1 MDEVTY
7 SAQMAIAY
15 DKACQ
20 WDAAICFYV
29 DAADSI
35 LELIRQGKISSS
47 YKQRAEEYVKRA
59 EIIRLQN
66 ASKKSSNIKSQQQLN
81 LERAEFLL
89 HEALDQ
95 DEAGNIGEAVILY
108 SQAIE
113 LCINTSSTS
122 YDSTVAEKLRQLAK
136 KALDRAE
143 VLKAQKKLRESPTL
157 DLPEPPVDE
166 ISDLNINTNFEQ
178 SAAKPNS
185 SKTTLAIRRKTG
197 DGDSDRL
204 TKSELT
210 VLATTSNVNGRQ
222 YVPFLAV
229 DLKER
234 FAYPTPFTDKH
245 GLLALSDKQAKR
257 LKSWMRP
264 DEFMQSPKV
273 IDRVDSGTIKQSIVS
288 DCSFVASLAISARY
302 ESRFKKPLVTS
313 IIYPQNKS
321 GLPLYNPCGK
331 YMIKMH
337 FNGVW
342 RKVKVLFR
350 YAYCICFDF
359 NSYFPVVIDD
369 RFPIGE
375 YGDFLCSYS
384 QQKNELWVSLLE
396 KAYMKVM
403 GGYDFPGSNSSID
416 MHALTGWIPERISIK
431 KDWSTNDANAVFG
444 KLFTRYHQGH
454 CLITLATGKMDQL
467 TINRTGLVDAHAY
480 AVLDLR
486 KIEDK
491 QLLMLKNPWTHLR
504 WKGRYSEKD
513 KLSWTPQLCKALDY
527 NPADAQQFDDGVF
540 WIDFK
545 SVCHFFDVFYVNWD
559 PSIFPYTYG
568 LHAMWS
574 AGLGPVKDL
583 YSVADNPQYTLE
595 VNSNGSV
602 AIWILLT
609 RHITD
614 KNDFANNKEYITVM
628 VYKSGKKIYIPSD
641 PKPIMD
647 AVRLNSPHYL
657 CQMIISE
664 CGYQKYTLVVAQY
677 EKMKTIYYTLRVYS
691 TAEFRLQKVKVPY
704 ISKKRI
710 TGEWKGKTAGG
721 CGNGPSRETY
731 MNNPIYEL
739 SLDDGSDDNDVLIEL
754 KGPKQYNIGFEIK
767 QFSSLRNK
775 LFETRS
781 SGAFRRGYTILA
793 LEEVPAGVYNIQTM
807 TFQQG
812 EEGPFFLTIEASCSF
827 TIKRIQ

>member
-7 SAQMAIAY
+7 SAQKAIEY
-15 DKACQ
+15 DKACR
-20 WDAAICFYV
+20 WDAAIYFYV
-29 DAADSI
+29 DAANSI
-35 LELIRQGKISSS
+35 LELIRQEKIPAS
-47 YKQRAEEYVKRA
+47 YKDKAEEYVKRA
-59 EIIRLQN
+59 EVIRSQST
-66 ASKKSSNIKSQQQLN
+66 SKLSTNIKSQQQLN

-89 HEALDQ
+89 YQALDQ
-95 DEAGNIGEAVILY
+95 DEAGNIGEAITLY
-108 SQAIE
+108 SLAIE
-113 LCINTSSTS
+113 LCLNTSSTFC
-122 YDSTVAEKLRQLAK
+122 DAAMAGKLRQLAE

-143 VLKAQKKLRESPTL
+143 VLKAQEKLKKSPNIVL
-157 DLPEPPVDE
+157 SEAPVDG
-166 ISDLNINTNFEQ
+166 ISDLTINMSLEQ
-178 SAAKPNS
+178 SVANPSS
-185 SKTTLAIRRKTG
+185 SKIIKRKAG
-197 DGDSDRL
+197 NNNNDRL

-210 VLATTSNVNGRQ
+210 VLAATSNVNGRQ
-222 YVPFLAV
+222 YVPFLDV

-234 FAYPTPFTDKH
+234 FAYPVPFTDKH
-245 GLLALSDKQAKR
+245 GLLALSDKQVER

-264 DEFMQSPKV
+264 DNFMQSPKV
-273 IDRVDSGTIKQSIVS
+273 IQQIDSGTIKQSIVS

-313 IIYPQNKS
+313 IIYPQNKF
-321 GLPLYNPCGK
+321 GVPLYNPCGK

-342 RKVKVLFR
+342 RK
-350 YAYCICFDF
+350 
-359 NSYFPVVIDD
+359 VVIDD

-403 GGYDFPGSNSSID
+403 GGYDFPGSNSCID

-431 KDWSTNDANAVFG
+431 TDWSDNDADAVFE

-454 CLITLATGKMDQL
+454 CLITLATGEMDQP
-467 TINRTGLVDAHAY
+467 TINRTGLVDRHAY

-486 KIEDK
+486 KIQGK

-513 KLSWTPQLCKALDY
+513 KLSWTPQLCKALNY

-540 WIDFK
+540 WMDFK
-545 SVCHFFDVFYVNWD
+545 SVCHFFEVFYVNWD
-559 PSIFPYTYG
+559 PSIFPHTYG
-568 LHAMWS
+568 IHAMWS

-583 YSVADNPQYTLE
+583 YSIADNPQYTLE
-595 VNSNGSV
+595 INSNGSTAV
-602 AIWILLT
+602 WILLT

-614 KNDFANNKEYITVM
+614 KVRFSDFR
-628 VYKSGKKIYIPSD
+628 SD

-664 CGYQKYTLVVAQY
+664 CGYQRYTLVVAQY

-691 TAEFRLQKVKVPY
+691 TAEFCLRKMKVPY
-704 ISKKRI
+704 VSKKKE

-721 CGNGPSRETY
+721 CGNGQSRETY
-731 MNNPIYEL
+731 MNNPIYQV

-767 QFSSLRNK
+767 QFSSSRNK
-775 LFETRS
+775 PFERRS
-781 SGAFRRGYTILA
+781 SGSFRPGYTVLA
-793 LEEVPAGVYNIQTM
+793 LEAVPAGVYNIQPM

-812 EEGPFFLTIEASCSF
+812 EEGPFFLTVEASCSF

>member
-1 MDEVTY
+1 MN
-7 SAQMAIAY
+7 
-15 DKACQ
+15 
-20 WDAAICFYV
+20 
-29 DAADSI
+29 
-35 LELIRQGKISSS
+35 LLG
-47 YKQRAEEYVKRA
+47 
-59 EIIRLQN
+59 
-66 ASKKSSNIKSQQQLN
+66 ASKKSDNIKSQQQLN

-89 HEALDQ
+89 YQALDQ
-95 DEAGNIGEAVILY
+95 DEAGNTGEAIMLY
-108 SQAIE
+108 SLATE
-113 LCINTSSTS
+113 LCINSSNAS
-122 YDSTVAEKLRQLAK
+122 SDAAMAGKLRQLAK

-143 VLKAQKKLRESPTL
+143 VLKTQEKQKESPSL
-157 DLPEPPVDE
+157 ELPEPPVDE
-166 ISDLNINTNFEQ
+166 ISDLKINTNSEQ
-178 SAAKPNS
+178 LVANS
-185 SKTTLAIRRKTG
+185 SNSKTIKRKTG
-197 DGDSDRL
+197 DGDSNRL

-210 VLATTSNVNGRQ
+210 VLAATSNVNGRQ

-234 FAYPTPFTDKH
+234 FAYPVPFTDKH

-273 IDRVDSGTIKQSIVS
+273 IDRIDSGTIKQSIVS

-313 IIYPQNKS
+313 IIYPQSKS
-321 GLPLYNPCGK
+321 GMPLYNPCGK

-342 RKVKVLFR
+342 RKV
-350 YAYCICFDF
+350 
-359 NSYFPVVIDD
+359 VIDD

-375 YGDFLCSYS
+375 CGDFLCSYS

-416 MHALTGWIPERISIK
+416 MHALTGWIPERISVK
-431 KDWSTNDANAVFG
+431 ADWSSSDAGAVFE

-467 TINRTGLVDAHAY
+467 TIDRTGLVDAHAY

-486 KIEDK
+486 KIEGK

-513 KLSWTPQLCKALDY
+513 KLSWTPQLCKALNY

-574 AGLGPVKDL
+574 AGLGPIKDL
-583 YSVADNPQYTLE
+583 YSIGENPQYTLE
-595 VNSNGSV
+595 
-602 AIWILLT
+602 
-609 RHITD
+609 
-614 KNDFANNKEYITVM
+614 NDFANNKEYITIM
-628 VYKSGKKIYIPSD
+628 VYKSGRKIYIPSD

-691 TAEFRLQKVKVPY
+691 TAEFHLRKVKVPY
-704 ISKKRI
+704 VSKKKE
-710 TGEWKGKTAGG
+710 TGQWKGKTAGG

-731 MNNPIYEL
+731 MNNPIYQL
-739 SLDDGSDDNDVLIEL
+739 SLDDGSDDNDVLVEL
-754 KGPKQYNIGFEIK
+754 KGPKQYSIGFEIK
-767 QFSSLRNK
+767 QLSSLRNK
-775 LFETRS
+775 AFERRS
-781 SGAFRRGYTILA
+781 SGAFRPGYTVLA
-793 LEEVPAGVYNIQTM
+793 LEGVPAGVYNIQPM

-812 EEGPFFLTIEASCSF
+812 EEGPFFLIVEASCSF
-827 TIKRIQ
+827 TIKRMQ

>member
-7 SAQMAIAY
+7 SAQKAIGY
-15 DKACQ
+15 DKAHR
-20 WDAAICFYV
+20 WDAAIYFYV
-29 DAADSI
+29 DAANSI
-35 LELIRQGKISSS
+35 LELIQQEKIPAS
-47 YKQRAEEYVKRA
+47 YKDKAEEYVKRA
-59 EIIRLQN
+59 EVIRSQS
-66 ASKKSSNIKSQQQLN
+66 ASRMSTNIKNQQQLN
-81 LERAEFLL
+81 IERAEFLL
-89 HEALDQ
+89 YQALDQ
-95 DEAGNIGEAVILY
+95 DEEGNVSEAIALY
-108 SQAIE
+108 SLAIE
-113 LCINTSSTS
+113 LCINTSNTS
-122 YDSTVAEKLRQLAK
+122 RDAAVAGKLRQLAK

-143 VLKAQKKLRESPTL
+143 VLKTEEKLRKSPSIE
-157 DLPEPPVDE
+157 LPEPPLDE
-166 ISDLNINTNFEQ
+166 ISDLNISTDFGQ
-178 SAAKPNS
+178 STADPSS
-185 SKTTLAIRRKTG
+185 SKTTFTIKQKTG
-197 DGDSDRL
+197 DDNSGRL
-204 TKSELT
+204 TKSELA
-210 VLATTSNVNGRQ
+210 VLAATSNVNGRQ

-234 FAYPTPFTDKH
+234 FAYPVPFTDNH
-245 GLLALSDKQAKR
+245 GLLVLSDKQVKR
-257 LKSWMRP
+257 LKNWMRP
-264 DEFMQSPKV
+264 DEFMESPKV

-288 DCSFVASLAISARY
+288 DCSFIASLAISARY

-313 IIYPQNKS
+313 IIYPQNKF
-321 GLPLYNPCGK
+321 GVPLYNPCGK

-342 RKVKVLFR
+342 RK
-350 YAYCICFDF
+350 I
-359 NSYFPVVIDD
+359 VIDD

-384 QQKNELWVSLLE
+384 QHKNELWVSLLE

-416 MHALTGWIPERISIK
+416 MHALTGWIPERISINR
-431 KDWSTNDANAVFG
+431 DWSSNDAGTVFE

-467 TINRTGLVDAHAY
+467 TTNRTGLIDTHAY

-486 KIEDK
+486 KIQDK

-504 WKGRYSEKD
+504 WKGNYSEKD
-513 KLSWTPQLCKALDY
+513 KLNWTPQLCKALDY
-527 NPADAQQFDDGVF
+527 SPADAQQFDDGVF

-545 SVCHFFDVFYVNWD
+545 SVCHFFEVFYVNWD

-568 LHAMWS
+568 LHAVWP

-583 YSVADNPQYTLE
+583 YSLADNPQYTLE
-595 VNSNGSV
+595 VNSNGSTAV
-602 AIWILLT
+602 WILLT

-614 KNDFANNKEYITVM
+614 KNDFANNKEYITVI

-641 PKPIMD
+641 PKPITD

-657 CQMIISE
+657 CQLVISE
-664 CGYQKYTLVVAQY
+664 SGYQRYTLVVAQY

-704 ISKKRI
+704 VSKKKKV
-710 TGEWKGKTAGG
+710 GEWKGKTAGG

-731 MNNPIYEL
+731 MNNPIYEVN
-739 SLDDGSDDNDVLIEL
+739 LDDGSDDNDVLIEL

-767 QFSSLRNK
+767 QVSSLRNK
-775 LFETRS
+775 SFERRS
-781 SGAFRRGYTILA
+781 SGAFRRGYTVLA
-793 LEEVPAGVYNIQTM
+793 LEAVPAGIYNIQPM

-812 EEGPFFLTIEASCSF
+812 EEGPFFLTVEASCSF
-827 TIKRIQ
+827 TIKQIQ

>member
-1 MDEVTY
+1 MDEVAY
-7 SAQMAIAY
+7 SAQKAIAY
-15 DKACQ
+15 DKSCR
-20 WDAAICFYV
+20 WDAAIYFYV

-35 LELIRQGKISSS
+35 LELIRQEKIPAS
-47 YKQRAEEYVKRA
+47 YKDKAEEYVKRA
-59 EIIRLQN
+59 EVIRSRS
-66 ASKKSSNIKSQQQLN
+66 ASKISANIKSKQQLN

-89 HEALDQ
+89 YQALDQ
-95 DEAGNIGEAVILY
+95 DEAGNIGEAVMLY
-108 SQAIE
+108 SMAIE

-122 YDSTVAEKLRQLAK
+122 CDVEMAGKLRQLAK

-143 VLKAQKKLRESPTL
+143 VLKAQEKLRKSPSL
-157 DLPEPPVDE
+157 ELPEPPVNE
-166 ISDLNINTNFEQ
+166 ISGLNINVNLEQ
-178 SAAKPNS
+178 SVANPS
-185 SKTTLAIRRKTG
+185 SSETALTIKRKVEVG
-197 DGDSDRL
+197 GNDRL
-204 TKSELT
+204 TKLELT
-210 VLATTSNVNGRQ
+210 VLAATSNVNGRQ

-234 FAYPTPFTDKH
+234 FAYPVPFADKH
-245 GLLALSDKQAKR
+245 GLLALSDKQVKR

-273 IDRVDSGTIKQSIVS
+273 IDRIDSGTIKQSIVS

-313 IIYPQNKS
+313 IIYPQNKF
-321 GLPLYNPCGK
+321 GVPLYNPCGK

-342 RKVKVLFR
+342 RK
-350 YAYCICFDF
+350 
-359 NSYFPVVIDD
+359 VVIDD

-431 KDWSTNDANAVFG
+431 MDWSSNDADAVFE

-467 TINRTGLVDAHAY
+467 TINRTGLVDTHAY

-486 KIEDK
+486 KTQGK
-491 QLLMLKNPWTHLR
+491 QLLLLKNPWTHLR

-559 PSIFPYTYG
+559 PSIFPHTYG

-583 YSVADNPQYTLE
+583 YSVADNPQYVLE
-595 VNSNGSV
+595 VNSSGSTAV
-602 AIWILLT
+602 WILLT

-657 CQMIISE
+657 CQMKISE
-664 CGYQKYTLVVAQY
+664 CGCQRYTLVVAQY

-691 TAEFRLQKVKVPY
+691 TAEFRLRKMKVPY
-704 ISKKRI
+704 VSKKRE
-710 TGEWKGKTAGG
+710 TGEWKGNTAGG
-721 CGNGPSRETY
+721 CGNGASRETF

-739 SLDDGSDDNDVLIEL
+739 SLDDGSDDNDILVEL
-754 KGPKQYNIGFEIK
+754 KGPKQYSIGFEIK

-775 LFETRS
+775 LFERRS
-781 SGAFRRGYTILA
+781 SGVFRSPGYTVLA
-793 LEEVPAGVYNIQTM
+793 LEAVPAGVYNIQPM
-807 TFQQG
+807 TFLQG
-812 EEGPFFLTIEASCSF
+812 EEGPFFLTVEASCSF
-827 TIKRIQ
+827 KIKRIQ